1 LIDDET
7 QKDETSEQDDLQVEE
22 TPDQG
27 SEESTAGP
35 VAEDG
40 PSSSQAAGD
49 VSSSTPPA
57 EDAEEAVA
65 EEAPAEGDGA
75 EESDAEEAEEAPVEE
90 EAPAAEESEAIEAEP
105 EVEEEAPVAEEP
117 VAEKAA
123 EPAEKPKAEEKK
135 KDLIP
140 GADLEP
146 IAVESGE
153 RPLSAEEQARQ
164 EAEEEERRQRE
175 AELVGD
181 AVEEEPSA
189 ASRAPAK
196 MEGDAR
202 YLATGKR
209 KTSIARVTLLAG
221 SGKVEINKRALD
233 EFFPRPLHQTIALQP
248 LAITGYEGNV
258 DVRVRVHGGGIS
270 GQAGAVRHGIA
281 RALTEI
287 DPELRGELKKRGFL
301 TRDARAK
308 ERRKAGL
315 KKARKR
321 PQFSKR

>member
-7 QKDETSEQDDLQVEE
+7 KDAQDTSDE
-22 TPDQG
+22 G
-27 SEESTAGP
+27 SEAEPAGP
-35 VAEDG
+35 VAGEDS
-40 PSSSQAAGD
+40 SSSQAAGEEPTP
-49 VSSSTPPA
+49 TPPA
-57 EDAEEAVA
+57 DEASEAEPEAPVA
-65 EEAPAEGDGA
+65 EEEAA
-75 EESDAEEAEEAPVEE
+75 EESVAEEQPVDEEPAADGDAAEEPVAEEQPETAE
-90 EAPAAEESEAIEAEP
+90 EAPAAEEPA
-105 EVEEEAPVAEEP
+105 
-117 VAEKAA
+117 
-123 EPAEKPKAEEKK
+123 AEKPKAEEKK
-135 KDLIP
+135 KDVIP

-146 IAVESGE
+146 IAVETGE
-153 RPLSAEEQARQ
+153 RPLSAEELARK

-175 AELVGD
+175 AVLAGD
-181 AVEEEPSA
+181 AEEEPSA

-196 MEGDAR
+196 LEGDAR

-209 KTSIARVTLLAG
+209 KTSIARVTLLPG
-221 SGKVEINKRALD
+221 SGKVQINKRELS
-233 EFFPRPLHQTIALQP
+233 EFFPRPLHQTMALQP
-248 LAITGYEGNV
+248 LTITGYEGNV

-287 DPELRGELKKRGFL
+287 DPELRGELKRRGFL

-308 ERRKAGL
+308 ERKKAGL

>member
-7 QKDETSEQDDLQVEE
+7 QKDETTPEGQDEGGQ
-22 TPDQG
+22 P
-27 SEESTAGP
+27 AGP
-35 VAEDG
+35 VAGEDS
-40 PSSSQAAGD
+40 SSSQAAGEEPTP
-49 VSSSTPPA
+49 TPPA
-57 EDAEEAVA
+57 GDAADVPQDEAPQAEGEAVEEAGEGEA
-65 EEAPAEGDGA
+65 SESEAPEAEPAA
-75 EESDAEEAEEAPVEE
+75 EEEAEEPK
-90 EAPAAEESEAIEAEP
+90 AEE
-105 EVEEEAPVAEEP
+105 
-117 VAEKAA
+117 KD
-123 EPAEKPKAEEKK
+123 EKPKAEEKK
-135 KDLIP
+135 KDVIP

-146 IAVESGE
+146 IAVEPEE
-153 RPLSAEEQARQ
+153 RPLSAEEQARL
-164 EAEEEERRQRE
+164 EAEEEERVKRE
-175 AELVGD
+175 AEL
-181 AVEEEPSA
+181 ASEEEEPKP

-209 KTSIARVTLLAG
+209 KTSIARVTLSPG
-221 SGKVEINKRALD
+221 SGKIEVNKRALE
-233 EFFPRPLHQTIALQP
+233 EFFPRPLHQTTVRLP
-248 LAITGYEGNV
+248 LTITGYEKSV

-281 RALTEI
+281 RALTEV
-287 DPELRGELKKRGFL
+287 DPELRGELKRRGFL

>member
-1 LIDDET
+1 LIDDES
-7 QKDETSEQDDLQVEE
+7 KETSEQQDDAS
-22 TPDQG
+22 DQG
-27 SEESTAGP
+27 SEGSAAGP
-35 VAEDG
+35 DAASGG
-40 PSSSQAAGD
+40 PAGGGGAS
-49 VSSSTPPA
+49 VLGPPESAPPA
-57 EDAEEAVA
+57 EEAAEAEAEAPEAEGEAVEGPAEEKA
-65 EEAPAEGDGA
+65 EEPGAAEAEPVTDEAPAE
-75 EESDAEEAEEAPVEE
+75 E
-90 EAPAAEESEAIEAEP
+90 PA
-105 EVEEEAPVAEEP
+105 
-117 VAEKAA
+117 
-123 EPAEKPKAEEKK
+123 AEKPKAEEKK
-135 KDLIP
+135 RDVIP

-146 IAVESGE
+146 IAVEPEE
-153 RPLSAEEQARQ
+153 RPLSAEEQARK
-164 EAEEEERRQRE
+164 EAEEEERAQRE

-181 AVEEEPSA
+181 AVEEEPQA

-196 MEGDAR
+196 LEGDAR
-202 YLATGKR
+202 FLATGKR
-209 KTSIARVTLLAG
+209 KTAIARVTLLPG
-221 SGKVEINKRALD
+221 SGKVEINKRTLE
-233 EFFPRPLHQTIALQP
+233 EFFPRPLHQTTALQP

-281 RALTEI
+281 RALTEV

>member
-1 LIDDET
+1 MIDDET
-7 QKDETSEQDDLQVEE
+7 QKDETTPEQDEADR
-22 TPDQG
+22 P
-27 SEESTAGP
+27 AGG
-35 VAEDG
+35 VGEDS
-40 PSSSQAAGD
+40 SSSQAAGEEPTP
-49 VSSSTPPA
+49 TPPA
-57 EDAEEAVA
+57 GDAPESQDETPQAEGEAV
-65 EEAPAEGDGA
+65 EEPG
-75 EESDAEEAEEAPVEE
+75 AEEAEEAPAETAESPAEE
-90 EAPAAEESEAIEAEP
+90 EADEAPAQSPAAE
-105 EVEEEAPVAEEP
+105 
-117 VAEKAA
+117 K
-123 EPAEKPKAEEKK
+123 PAPKAEEKK
-135 KDLIP
+135 RDVIP

-146 IAVESGE
+146 IAVEPEE
-153 RPLSAEEQARQ
+153 RPLSAEEQARK
-164 EAEEEERRQRE
+164 EAEEEERAQRE

-181 AVEEEPSA
+181 AVEEPKA

-209 KTSIARVTLLAG
+209 KTSIARVTLLPG
-221 SGKVEINKRALD
+221 SGKVEINKRTLE
-233 EFFPRPLHQTIALQP
+233 EFFPRPLHQTTALQP
-248 LAITGYEGNV
+248 LAIAGYESSV

-287 DPELRGELKKRGFL
+287 DPELRGELKRRGFL

-308 ERRKAGL
+308 ERKKAGL